1 MFQIVVLLYYSG
13 IKMSHEFTL
22 KDGHYKITQGFIPV
36 VKVDGLLITYED
48 LREDIEKTKSIKYGK
63 VENIYINFNNI
74 ISIQFHD
81 IDEDLIQK
89 FGQTYFNIKISHT
102 FASYTLDEFGVVEE
116 SGLKARFYGMG
127 GIYQM
132 ELVSENEAKNIGRYK
147 FCNLHFNKIIN
158 SSKIG

>member
-1 MFQIVVLLYYSG
+1 M
-13 IKMSHEFTL
+13 
-22 KDGHYKITQGFIPV
+22 IP
-36 VKVDGLLITYED
+36 
-48 LREDIEKTKSIKYGK
+48 
-63 VENIYINFNNI
+63 
-74 ISIQFHD
+74 IQFHD

-116 SGLKARFYGMG
+116 SGFKAIFYGMG
-127 GIYQM
+127 GIYHM
-132 ELVSENEAKNIGRYK
+132 ELVTENEAKNISKYK